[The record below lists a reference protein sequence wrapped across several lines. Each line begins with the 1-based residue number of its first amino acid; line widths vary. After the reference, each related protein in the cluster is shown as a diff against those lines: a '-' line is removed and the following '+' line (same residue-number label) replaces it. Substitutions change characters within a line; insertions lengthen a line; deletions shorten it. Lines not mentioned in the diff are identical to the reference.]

1 MATNQ
6 IKAIPL
12 SSVNSASV
20 TGTYAAIDTA
30 GLDFACFLVK
40 IINGSGEDITV
51 SYDGTIDH
59 DYVVANTMLEV
70 QGNSSQPNSSVSTF
84 PKGTRVYIKGTAST
98 GFIRLIG
105 YYNPT

>member
-6 IKAIPL
+6 IKAITL
-12 SSVNSASV
+12 SSTNSASV
-20 TGTYAAIDTA
+20 TGTYAAINTT
-30 GLDFACFLVK
+30 GLGFACFLLK

-51 SYDGTIDH
+51 SYDGTTDH
-59 DYVVANTMLEV
+59 DYVVSNTTLEV
-70 QGNSSQPNSSVSTF
+70 QGNTSQPNGSVSTF
-84 PKGTRVYIKGTAST
+84 SKGTRVYIKGTAST